1 MGSAEF
7 EMAADR
13 HRSLQPAMRAV
24 PQHLPQVLT
33 PSALQSLQQMG
44 FNPEMIHQAR
54 LRNPN
59 ASFDQLFDSLLSMGA
74 ILSPPNSGGAGSSSD
89 PAPGGMLAAA
99 ARINASLE
107 KAVQQ
112 ATPQRTLEEEADLCS
127 PNTAS
132 ELVAELVEEVAL
144 ASLQEALSMDA
155 CRVESEEAFF
165 AAAAAQD
172 ADGET
177 EPELVLEMEPESE
190 TSSQGSLESPMD
202 SPQRSKRFAKEAEEF
217 LKDMMEPTATPDF
230 SNRDIAKAVVSLVLT
245 RASETFQ
252 SQDHVSPQP
261 KIMAEERF
269 TASPVKGGA

>member
-1 MGSAEF
+1 MSAVGSAEF

-13 HRSLQPAMRAV
+13 HRLMQPPMRAV
-24 PQHLPQVLT
+24 PQHMTQGVT

-44 FNPEMIHQAR
+44 FKPEMIHQAR
-54 LRNPN
+54 HRNPN

-74 ILSPPNSGGAGSSSD
+74 ILSPPNSGGAGSSND
-89 PAPGGMLAAA
+89 PAPAGALAAA

-112 ATPQRTLEEEADLCS
+112 ATPHRTLEEEADLCS

-132 ELVAELVEEVAL
+132 ELVAELVEEVAA

-155 CRVESEEAFF
+155 CRVASEEAL
-165 AAAAAQD
+165 AADSPQD
-172 ADGET
+172 A
-177 EPELVLEMEPESE
+177 EPELVLEMDPESE
-190 TSSQGSLESPMD
+190 TSSQVSLESPMD
-202 SPQRSKRFAKEAEEF
+202 SPQRAKTFAKAAEEF
-217 LKDMMEPTATPDF
+217 LEGLAEPTASSDF
-230 SNRDIAKAVVSLVLT
+230 SNRDIAKAVVSLVLA

-252 SQDHVSPQP
+252 SQNHVSTQP
-261 KIMAEERF
+261 KHVAEERF